1 MEKINAIIILEVMGR
16 PANYVKKSL
25 SEIAE
30 SINKEK
36 GIKIIKKK
44 INSSKKIEKSLFLS
58 FAEIELE
65 AENITS
71 LSRIIFLYMPSHIDI
86 IKPQEL
92 RISNYDLN
100 PMFNEIIRKLHE
112 YDSVAKA
119 MLFEKSIILKQLEEK
134 GIKINLQDTN
144 KEEKS

>member
-1 MEKINAIIILEVMGR
+1 MEKINAIIMLEVMGR
-16 PANYVKKSL
+16 PASYVKKSL

-36 GIKIIKKK
+36 GIKITKKK
-44 INSSKKIEKSLFLS
+44 INSPKKIENSLFLS

-65 AENITS
+65 AENIAS
-71 LSRIIFLYMPSHIDI
+71 LSRIIFLYMPAHIDI

-92 RISNYDLN
+92 RTSNYDLN
-100 PMFNEIIRKLHE
+100 SLFNEIIRKLHE
-112 YDSVAKA
+112 YDALAKA
-119 MLFEKSIILKQLEEK
+119 MIFEKNIILNQLEEK

-144 KEEKS
+144 KEKEK